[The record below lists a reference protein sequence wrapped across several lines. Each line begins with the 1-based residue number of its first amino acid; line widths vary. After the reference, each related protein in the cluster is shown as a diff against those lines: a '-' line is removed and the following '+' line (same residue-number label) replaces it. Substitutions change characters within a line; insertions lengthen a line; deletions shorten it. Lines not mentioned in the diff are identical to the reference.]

1 MPRRLVA
8 SLAIVLSL
16 AASVPVQA
24 ANPLEKNFYLRGQGY
39 DGQLPACEA
48 ALQRISSDFAYTQ
61 EHFWKIAPVI
71 VGYEHVR
78 EVTYS
83 PWALGSIPRRFCRA
97 TALVQDPRF
106 PQPYRK
112 HRVEFAIA
120 EDTGFSSFGWGV
132 EWCVTGYDW
141 NWAYNPA
148 CSMAGAFR

>member
-1 MPRRLVA
+1 MPRLLVA
-8 SLAIVLSL
+8 SLALLFALTASISAQ
-16 AASVPVQA
+16 AAS
-24 ANPLEKNFYLRGQGY
+24 PLEKNFYLRGQGY

>member
-1 MPRRLVA
+1 MPRLIITSLALVLALTA
-8 SLAIVLSL
+8 SLS
-16 AASVPVQA
+16 VQA
-24 ANPLEKNFYLRGQGY
+24 ASPLEKNFYLRGQGY

-48 ALQRISSDFAYTQ
+48 ALQRISGDFAYTQ

-71 VGYEHVR
+71 VGYERVR
-78 EVTYS
+78 EVAYS
-83 PWALGSIPRRFCRA
+83 PWALGTIPRRFCRA

-112 HRVEFAIA
+112 RSVQFSIA